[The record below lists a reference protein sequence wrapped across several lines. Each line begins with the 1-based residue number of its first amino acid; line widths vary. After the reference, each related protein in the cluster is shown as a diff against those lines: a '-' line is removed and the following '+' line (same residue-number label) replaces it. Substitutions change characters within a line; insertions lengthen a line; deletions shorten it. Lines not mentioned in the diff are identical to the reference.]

1 MKPNCVTTTIDLLT
15 REGGRFVAA
24 GSRRGPLMHV
34 WHESADGTVTRYEPD
49 APLRHWMH
57 AFVGYP
63 GHTVARPQVQAR
75 PMTPWQLV
83 ASVWALAFVVSVWA
97 VLRWVRRT
105 LAKPSGFRGQ
115 ISEHKGGA
123 RPESCEEVRPT
134 GDDDSRGS
142 TGS

>member
-15 REGGRFVAA
+15 SEGGRFVAA

-63 GHTVARPQVQAR
+63 GHTVARSAFSLSAKRTPAR
-75 PMTPWQLV
+75 SPLFCLM
-83 ASVWALAFVVSVWA
+83 AISRSELAQKAFRSFS
-97 VLRWVRRT
+97 T
-105 LAKPSGFRGQ
+105 LAHLELSGRA
-115 ISEHKGGA
+115 KA
-123 RPESCEEVRPT
+123 L
-134 GDDDSRGS
+134 
-142 TGS
+142 

>member
-1 MKPNCVTTTIDLLT
+1 MDLLT

-49 APLRHWMH
+49 APLRHWIH

-63 GHTVARPQVQAR
+63 GHTVGRPQVQAR
-75 PMTPWQLV
+75 PMTSGQLV
-83 ASVWALAFVVSVWA
+83 ASVWALAFAVSVWA

-105 LAKPSGFRGQ
+105 LTKSSGFRDQ
-115 ISEHKGGA
+115 ISEHKGEP
-123 RPESCEEVRPT
+123 RPESREKVRPT
-134 GDDDSRGS
+134 GDDNSRGS
-142 TGS
+142 AGS